1 MNDLEGSLLDYNL
14 ALAIKPNDAE
24 ILANR
29 SITKKM
35 MHDTIGAENDL
46 LVILKNDPANYKA
59 LTNLINIK
67 VSKGEFEYAL
77 TNYNKMIADHPGEPV
92 LYNNRADVYLKMKE
106 YDKAFKDV
114 NKSIE
119 LGEKYDNA
127 YVTRAEINIAI
138 GERKKALKDLQKA
151 VKLGNQTTHV
161 FELIDEC
168 NRY

>member
-1 MNDLEGSLLDYNL
+1 
-14 ALAIKPNDAE
+14 
-24 ILANR
+24 
-29 SITKKM
+29 
-35 MHDTIGAENDL
+35 
-46 LVILKNDPANYKA
+46 
-59 LTNLINIK
+59 
-67 VSKGEFEYAL
+67 
-77 TNYNKMIADHPGEPV
+77 
-92 LYNNRADVYLKMKE
+92 MKE